1 MFRKKF
7 LTQRPQAM
15 AERADQIWRLREV
28 RRILAGMESSLVC
41 AQDLVGIP
49 DEGDSEHWG
58 LPALH

>member
-15 AERADQIWRLREV
+15 AEWADQIRRLREV
-28 RRILAGMESSLVC
+28 RRILAGMESSLIC
-41 AQDLVGIP
+41 AQDLVGIS
-49 DEGDSEHWG
+49 DEGDGEHWR